1 MAARTQGDR
10 KVAMPGV
17 GVGVKVIQSEKPPP
31 VQDKQP
37 PTVRRNPDDP
47 LMRIIMTVPSIAD
60 RGTLLSALSVLRHK
74 LKQAEEAQAGAGEV
88 ADWLDRHWPENT
100 VRAKAVRRAAAL
112 LREHGLT
119 GNPRG

>member
-1 MAARTQGDR
+1 MR
-10 KVAMPGV
+10 KVPLPRS
-17 GVGVKVIQSEKPPP
+17 QEPLPS
-31 VQDKQP
+31 
-37 PTVRRNPDDP
+37 RRNPDDP

-100 VRAKAVRRAAAL
+100 VRAKAVRKAAAI

-119 GNPRG
+119 ENPRG